1 MEVAVFP
8 LLRHPAW
15 GEQRQSSVS
24 QESPYLKRLPPESN
38 VLPFLPLRIPRTA
51 NCTSCWLSN
60 VQLSSE
66 IPVQFKERS
75 HTSK

>member
-8 LLRHPAW
+8 LLPHPAW

-38 VLPFLPLRIPRTA
+38 VLPVPAAADTSDRQLYVVLAVKRTA
-51 NCTSCWLSN
+51 
-60 VQLSSE
+60 V
-66 IPVQFKERS
+66 
-75 HTSK
+75 